1 MRGTQVSLKNTPV
14 SLKSTPASLN
24 STQVSIYV
32 GGCSCL
38 ASLACFV
45 HASHIGL
52 ACLAR
57 LARMA
62 RMASMAY
69 TFGSLARWLAHWPH
83 SSTNGSRVCLCFLR
97 ASLVYLC
104 NNAFH
109 FQSSL
114 GIFRCEKSRTGHHSA
129 RRCCCRPYWKIWIG
143 QLGSKVSLTFN
154 SCVKICLTE
163 KPSLREN
170 GNV

>member
-1 MRGTQVSLKNTPV
+1 MLGV
-14 SLKSTPASLN
+14 
-24 STQVSIYV
+24 
-32 GGCSCL
+32 
-38 ASLACFV
+38 V
-45 HASHIGL
+45 HASQASHVLFMPRTSASHALHVWL
-52 ACLAR
+52 AWLAWLAR
-57 LARMA
+57 LAR
-62 RMASMAY
+62 
-69 TFGSLARWLAHWPH
+69 WLA
-83 SSTNGSRVCLCFLR
+83 GSHIGHTRPQVCLCFLR